1 MIAELLWQGKENA
14 ISTQDLLTISG
25 LRSARTMQSVIE
37 RERANGALILST
49 SKNGGGYYLPSDGE
63 KGRMELLEFE
73 STLKSRA
80 LNTLKTLG
88 NVRRALD
95 RAEAQQMAL
104 EE

>member
-1 MIAELLWQGKENA
+1 M
-14 ISTQDLLTISG
+14 
-25 LRSARTMQSVIE
+25 
-37 RERANGALILST
+37 
-49 SKNGGGYYLPSDGE
+49 PSDGE

>member
-14 ISTQDLLTISG
+14 ISVRDLTVISG
-25 LRSARTMQSVIE
+25 FKNPRTVQRIIE

-49 SKNGGGYYLPSDGE
+49 NQKDGGYYLPSDGE

>member
-14 ISTQDLLTISG
+14 ISTRDLLLISG
-25 LRSARTMQSVIE
+25 LKSSRAMQNAIK

-73 STLKSRA
+73 GTLKARA
-80 LNTLKTLG
+80 LNTLKTLK
-88 NVRRALD
+88 NVQRALD
-95 RAEAQQMAL
+95 RAETQQMTL